1 MNAYILGL
9 WLGDKYW
16 WSSSLGISNSNL
28 NLIKIFKE
36 FLTNRG
42 FEKDRIK
49 LSVYTEDG
57 KRDEKTLENL
67 AKELEVLSDNIKFY
81 KLSKKAGMNFVL
93 YVNSRPLLREFR
105 LLENNIRNIVN
116 ENNFVEYFAGRYD
129 ADGHHWKEKRM
140 IRIAYTSKLEANNDA
155 MLAEKFTAIKPKIR
169 FYSKANEWILEF
181 CGYKWLSFI
190 NSVLEFSCRLSL
202 ANGHRQLVP

>member
-36 FLTNRG
+36 FFMNRG
-42 FEKDRIK
+42 FGKDRIK

-67 AKELEVLSDNIKFY
+67 AKELEVLSDNIKFMP
-81 KLSKKAGMNFVL
+81 AF
-93 YVNSRPLLREFR
+93 
-105 LLENNIRNIVN
+105 LE
-116 ENNFVEYFAGRYD
+116 
-129 ADGHHWKEKRM
+129 
-140 IRIAYTSKLEANNDA
+140 
-155 MLAEKFTAIKPKIR
+155 
-169 FYSKANEWILEF
+169 
-181 CGYKWLSFI
+181 
-190 NSVLEFSCRLSL
+190 SL
-202 ANGHRQLVP
+202 